1 MSADFDP
8 TETVYVKN
16 ELGMVHSVTRAHY
29 EHYLTQQS
37 QDTGKRYPL
46 PGWALVTEKE
56 AREANPQLFGE
67 WDDRIVFTDDEIAR
81 AVQREEAIKKFRR
94 GQGVA
99 RSRGTKPAD
108 DDPEA

>member
-1 MSADFDP
+1 MSEERDP
-8 TETVYVKN
+8 NETVYVRN
-16 ELGMVHSVTRAHY
+16 ERGAVHSVTRAHY

-37 QDTGKRYPL
+37 QDTGKHYPL
-46 PGWALVTEKE
+46 PGWALITEKE

-94 GQGVA
+94 GRGIQ
-99 RSRGTKPAD
+99 RSRGTQEPEE
-108 DDPEA
+108 PEA